1 MKLEL
6 SHLTPRTDVED
17 HVHASVTPT
26 HTEKGRTTTGSPEDV
41 NLTSPRVLAARAELI
56 AAAEEELA
64 ARESQKDEPL
74 EVVRRPAPEAAV
86 EAAAV
91 ES

>member
-26 HTEKGRTTTGSPEDV
+26 HTEKGRTTTGAPEDV
-41 NLTSPRVLAARAELI
+41 QLTSERVLTARAELI
-56 AAAEEELA
+56 AAAEAELA
-64 ARESQKDEPL
+64 AREAGKDEPL
-74 EVVRRPAPEAAV
+74 EVVRRAVQEVAAEA
-86 EAAAV
+86 E
-91 ES
+91 EIEQ